1 MTPANPQ
8 STARE
13 DGQTKRCSFP
23 LAIVKGLIEHQ
34 DGTAYFGSTMGY
46 SEHLRQAIEAGLV
59 ETPDGGPTRATERG
73 RQEYEREGLA
83 QLPTRMYSR
92 AYMWDWKAPRNTEP
106 SARA

>member
-1 MTPANPQ
+1 MTPANPH

-13 DGQTKRCSFP
+13 DGQTTRCSFP

-46 SEHLRQAIEAGLV
+46 GEHLRQTIEAGLV
-59 ETPDGGPTRATERG
+59 ESPDGRPTRVTERG

-83 QLPTRMYSR
+83 QLPTRKLSR
-92 AYMWDWKAPRNTEP
+92 AYMWDWKTPRNTEP